1 MRIPPVVTY
10 RAIGGPAY
18 LLAWEQHPDR
28 TWWARLLWLEIRR
41 DGQVGRH
48 ARVAAGEVA
57 PIAGQDYRSVPRERL
72 EPRHRPPSD
81 PSDPRDPTNRAISRN
96 RGQERYRR
104 AVERG
109 LRRRPEPDF

>member
-1 MRIPPVVTY
+1 MGQRICSHGSRY
-10 RAIGGPAY
+10 A
-18 LLAWEQHPDR
+18 DR

-48 ARVAAGEVA
+48 ARVAADEVA

-72 EPRHRPPSD
+72 ESRHRPPSD
-81 PSDPRDPTNRAISRN
+81 PTDPRDPVNRAISSN